1 MLPPVMLPLAET
13 DAADTAAEV
22 IKLPP
27 VMLPVADIN
36 PPVNKLPPAML
47 PLAVTAEALV
57 VINAPRVVSVALY
70 VVPLYTT
77 GATVVASTVFV
88 AGKFKIV
95 TVAVIF
101 LFYVSVTKTSP
112 VSVVK
117 DSPD

>member
-1 MLPPVMLPLAET
+1 M
-13 DAADTAAEV
+13 
-22 IKLPP
+22 
-27 VMLPVADIN
+27 
-36 PPVNKLPPAML
+36 
-47 PLAVTAEALV
+47 
-57 VINAPRVVSVALY
+57 INAPRVVSVALY

-95 TVAVIF
+95 TVAMIF